1 MQASTPNK
9 KIAFLVGSPLSTQA
23 KEDAPQV
30 PGVEAM
36 LELIRKRVPAKHL
49 EQFDAELKA
58 GKNNRYQWAMKF
70 LQDRSNRGIANTVI
84 REAVLRARTNA
95 RNESG
100 LTEAQLDDD
109 FSGWAL
115 PPATL
120 HLGKLL
126 ADHPERFGPVLTT
139 NFDPLISASVKMA
152 KGEFLRTVVDRDEPF
167 SQAKLSTP
175 NVAHIV
181 HLHGYWLNGET
192 LHTPMEIARE
202 RKRVTADIIRLL
214 NTHTLIVV
222 GYGGWDDV
230 FTQTLSSIAADRH
243 QNVDIL
249 WAFYDSETVVVEARN
264 KHLFNQI
271 RELTGRNQLRIYGGI
286 NCHELFAKI
295 REDFDTPGAPS
306 AIGEGDLDA
315 KRATVPDQRAG
326 GTGDSHPAQAP
337 VNASTTRPRPPHS
350 PRPESATTQPAPTG
364 PVIAVSPAS
373 TVSPAINQASSPP
386 QKDRSTA
393 NWLVPVLAL
402 PLFVGAF
409 ALVTQSNEHRE
420 VGTDM
425 PPPRN
430 AIPNPQKPV
439 FTSFPAPA
447 ESISILRQQH
457 RVSVAL
463 TAERASHVD
472 QLPRGR
478 YAFVQMESVPSFNAK
493 TPLFGSLRDGIEL
506 HRTPNDELFFVG
518 YVDPQSRATLRSKQ
532 ATSVALVPS
541 PSDKR
546 PQAVSIPVARL
557 TTAEVR
563 QDNGTRVLLLDLNG
577 SR

>member
-1 MQASTPNK
+1 MSSDDSLPPLDALRSALQASTPNK
-9 KIAFLVGSPLSTQA
+9 KIAFLVGSPLSMQA
-23 KEDAPQV
+23 KGDSPQV

-36 LELIRKRVPAKHL
+36 LEIIRNRVPAKHL

-70 LQDRSNRGIANTVI
+70 LQDRSNRGIANAVI
-84 REAVLRARTNA
+84 REAVLRARTDP

-192 LHTPMEIARE
+192 LHTPLEIARE

-214 NTHTLIVV
+214 NTHTLVV
-222 GYGGWDDV
+222 IGYGGWDDV

-249 WAFYDSETVVVEARN
+249 WAFYDSETAVVEARN
-264 KHLFNQI
+264 KRLFNQI

-286 NCHELFAKI
+286 NCHELFARL
-295 REDFDTPGAPS
+295 REDFDTHGAPTATNGS
-306 AIGEGDLDA
+306 DLDA
-315 KRATVPDQRAG
+315 KRATGQDQRTG
-326 GTGDSHPAQAP
+326 GTGDSHPFQAP
-337 VNASTTRPRPPHS
+337 VTASTTRPPPSHS
-350 PRPESATTQPAPTG
+350 PRPESAKTQPAPTS
-364 PVIAVSPAS
+364 PVAFVSPVA
-373 TVSPAINQASSPP
+373 TVSPVINQTSSPP
-386 QKDRSTA
+386 HKGRSA
-393 NWLVPVLAL
+393 SSWLVPVLAV
-402 PLFVGAF
+402 PLFVGGF
-409 ALVTQSNEHRE
+409 ALVTQSSEQRS
-420 VGTDM
+420 VGTEM

-430 AIPNPQKPV
+430 AIPITQKPV
-439 FTSFPAPA
+439 VTWSAPRCLN
-447 ESISILRQQH
+447 SPPRP
-457 RVSVAL
+457 VCCAL
-463 TAERASHVD
+463 TYLRR
-472 QLPRGR
+472 RGAR
-478 YAFVQMESVPSFNAK
+478 RCTTTCAGG
-493 TPLFGSLRDGIEL
+493 T
-506 HRTPNDELFFVG
+506 TT
-518 YVDPQSRATLRSKQ
+518 SRMTEK
-532 ATSVALVPS
+532 V
-541 PSDKR
+541 
-546 PQAVSIPVARL
+546 
-557 TTAEVR
+557 
-563 QDNGTRVLLLDLNG
+563 
-577 SR
+577 